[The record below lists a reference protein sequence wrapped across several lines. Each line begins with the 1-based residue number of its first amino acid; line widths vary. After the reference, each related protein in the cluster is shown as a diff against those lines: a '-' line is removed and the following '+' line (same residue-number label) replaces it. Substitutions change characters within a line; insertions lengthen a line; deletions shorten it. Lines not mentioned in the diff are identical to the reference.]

1 MTHVTM
7 MPSSHVTVVCA
18 SSAGELIK
26 IPYDSMGAF
35 SEHHTVYMYMCTCAV
50 HTVIDTWHK
59 HHCIAVV
66 QSHQI

>member
-1 MTHVTM
+1 MTHVTI
-7 MPSSHVTVVCA
+7 MPSSHVTVECA

-35 SEHHTVYMYMCTCAV
+35 SDHHTVYMYMCAV
-50 HTVIDTWHK
+50 PTVIDTWHK

-66 QSHQI
+66 QPHQI